1 MLGEDGAGVLSLFG
15 ISDGPIVIVGTLSKA
30 LGAMGGF
37 VAADQTLIS
46 VLISRAR
53 SFTFNTALPAGPVGA
68 ALASLQLLEAEPWRR
83 TQSLSLAR
91 SLRDG
96 LLEREPPPRI
106 PSPRSSLSLSATPM
120 RALALDS
127 RFREAGVL
135 ARAIRP
141 PTVPEGTSRI
151 RFNVMATHTGE
162 DINQV
167 LDLLVPSLP
176 A

>member
-53 SFTFNTALPAGPVGA
+53 SFIFNTALPAGPVGA

-96 LLEREPPPRI
+96 ILEREPPPRI

-120 RALALDS
+120 RPWPS
-127 RFREAGVL
+127 IHGF
-135 ARAIRP
+135 ARP
-141 PTVPEGTSRI
+141 VC
-151 RFNVMATHTGE
+151 
-162 DINQV
+162 
-167 LDLLVPSLP
+167 
-176 A
+176 